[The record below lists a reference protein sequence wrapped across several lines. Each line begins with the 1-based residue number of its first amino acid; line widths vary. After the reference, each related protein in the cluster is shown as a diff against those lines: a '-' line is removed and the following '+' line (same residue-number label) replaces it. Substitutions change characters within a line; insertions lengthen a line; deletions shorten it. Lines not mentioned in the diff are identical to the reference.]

1 MRVPDLDWPADLFDD
16 AASDLS
22 PLTWCSAPQRPVNGV
37 RPFWPA
43 MLQMWNRDEAGATG
57 YLRPA

>member
-16 AASDLS
+16 VAPGLS
-22 PLTWCSAPQRPVNGV
+22 PQIWPVPLRAVNAD

-43 MLQMWNRDEAGATG
+43 MLQMWTRTQAASG
-57 YLRPA
+57 LCRPA